1 MTANNPDLRFREIAT
16 RKLDAVL
23 DLYDGLPVEAEVS
36 KDDRALGLRH
46 ATGKTLLTHIALLR
60 KLLGHDRAI
69 AGETVGDEIDADGLQ
84 AMIAAARTPLDE
96 RPE

>member
-1 MTANNPDLRFREIAT
+1 MTANNPDLRFREIAA

-23 DLYDGLPVEAEVS
+23 DIYDGLPVEASVP

-60 KLLGHDRAI
+60 KLLGHDRATA
-69 AGETVGDEIDADGLQ
+69 AGSDADEIDADGLQ
-84 AMIAAARTPLDE
+84 AMIAAAKAPLDE
-96 RPE
+96 